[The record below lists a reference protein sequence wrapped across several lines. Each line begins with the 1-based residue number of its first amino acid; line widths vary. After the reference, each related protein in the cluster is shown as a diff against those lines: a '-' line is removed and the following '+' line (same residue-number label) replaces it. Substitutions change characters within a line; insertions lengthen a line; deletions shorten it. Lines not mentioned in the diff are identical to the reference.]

1 MDRRKFLINMGLISA
16 LPLLPSCSAPSSLNV
31 GIQPWI
37 GYETLYLANG
47 FNWLP
52 AELHLHTGNTAVDS
66 VNGLL
71 SGELDAACLT
81 LDEVLRV
88 RETGVPLTVVL
99 VFDTSAG
106 ADVVMA
112 RNSIKNISDLKGKRI
127 AVENSAVGALVLSSM
142 LGLAGISTTSV
153 EIIDCSAEQQLSLW
167 KSGEVDAVV
176 TYEPTASRLQA
187 EGAHIIFDSRQI
199 PDTIIDVLAIRDD
212 LNWRKKIAVNSLV
225 KGHFQGLNHIK
236 SSRQD
241 ASYRIATHQKISV
254 KEVQTALSGI
264 VFPSLEANRS
274 YLSTKNSQLLM
285 AAKRISTLMVQ
296 SGLLEKVGTLDDL
309 VSVDYLPKSVVD
321 EI

>member
-1 MDRRKFLINMGLISA
+1 MDRRKFLINMGLMSA
-16 LPLLPSCSAPSSLNV
+16 LPLLSSCSAPSSLNV
-31 GIQPWI
+31 GIHPWI
-37 GYETLYLANG
+37 GYETIYLAND

-52 AELHLHTGNTAVDS
+52 AELRLHTGNTAVNS

-81 LDEVLRV
+81 LDEALRV

-142 LGLAGISTTSV
+142 LGLAGISTTSI
-153 EIIDCSAEQQLSLW
+153 EIIDCSVEQQLSLW
-167 KSGEVDAVV
+167 KSGEADAVV
-176 TYEPTASRLQA
+176 TYEPSASRIQA
-187 EGAHIIFDSRQI
+187 EGAHIIFDSRQV

-212 LNWRKKIAVNSLV
+212 LSWRKKTVVNSLV
-225 KGHFQGLNHIK
+225 KAHFQGLNHIQ

-241 ASYRIATHQKISV
+241 ASHRIATHQDISA
-254 KEVQTALSGI
+254 KEVQTALSGVI
-264 VFPSLEANRS
+264 FPSLEANRE
-274 YLSTKNSQLLM
+274 YLSTKHSRLLI
-285 AAKRISTLMVQ
+285 AAKKISTLMLQ
-296 SGLLEKVGTLDDL
+296 SGLLKKENTLDDL
-309 VSVDYLPKSVVD
+309 ASADYLPKSIVD
-321 EI
+321 GL